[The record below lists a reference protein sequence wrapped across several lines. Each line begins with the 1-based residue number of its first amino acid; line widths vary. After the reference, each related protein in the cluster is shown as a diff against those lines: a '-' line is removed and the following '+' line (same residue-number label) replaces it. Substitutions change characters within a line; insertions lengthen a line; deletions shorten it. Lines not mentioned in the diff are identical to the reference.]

1 MGSYTNTQG
10 SSQPAQSQQY
20 GGGPYNPLYGQ
31 LAQMMY
37 GGGGGGGYSPFFN
50 AGYGYGMPQ
59 QQQQQPVYQPAFW
72 QSLLQNMYQPQTP
85 TQTAT
90 GYLPGTDYAQMLA
103 QANPGGQPV
112 AGTAYVPPPPL
123 PPPAPAAPVQ
133 TQTAQ
138 APNQAGVDMG
148 GSAGEGASNSTGP
161 SADAGTSTSGESG
174 GDGTAAHGG
183 RILPNHHYG
192 HAYGGHIHHHA
203 LQIAADAA
211 PPYSNPTAAAGRRF
225 KSS

>member
-20 GGGPYNPLYGQ
+20 GGGLYNPLYGQ

-59 QQQQQPVYQPAFW
+59 QQQQQPFYQPAFW

-112 AGTAYVPPPPL
+112 AGTAYVPPPPPPP

-148 GSAGEGASNSTGP
+148 GSAGAGAGNSTGG
-161 SADAGTSTSGESG
+161 DGAGGDGAG

>member
-20 GGGPYNPLYGQ
+20 GGGLYNPLYGQ

-59 QQQQQPVYQPAFW
+59 QQQQQPFYQPAFW

-112 AGTAYVPPPPL
+112 AGTAYVPPPPPPP

-148 GSAGEGASNSTGP
+148 GSAGEGAGNSTGGDG
-161 SADAGTSTSGESG
+161 AG

>member
-20 GGGPYNPLYGQ
+20 GGGLYNPLYGQ
-31 LAQMMY
+31 LAQMMMY

-59 QQQQQPVYQPAFW
+59 QQQQQPFYQPAFW

-148 GSAGEGASNSTGP
+148 GSAGAGANGN
-161 SADAGTSTSGESG
+161 
-174 GDGTAAHGG
+174 AHGG
-183 RILPNHHYG
+183 RILPDHHYG
-192 HAYGGHIHHHA
+192 RAYGGHIHHHA